1 MELINESLPGLL
13 ELKMVVHQD
22 NRGSFCEAFNQ
33 RAMAAF
39 GIEETFVQDNESRSV
54 SAGTVRGLHLQVDP
68 HAQGKLVRVLR
79 GAIFDVALDL
89 RPDSPTYLQHSSI
102 ELAEDDFRVLW
113 IPTGFAHGFCTLEP
127 NTTIAYR
134 VTGFYNRESERSIL
148 WNDPELGIKWPIS
161 AASAVLSGRDAA
173 APPFAKY
180 RVGN

>member
-13 ELKMVVHQD
+13 ELKMVVHED

-33 RAMAAF
+33 RTMGGF

-54 SAGTVRGLHLQVDP
+54 SVGTVRGLHLQVDP

-102 ELAEDDFRVLW
+102 ELAEDDFRVFW
-113 IPTGFAHGFCTLEP
+113 IPAGFAHGFCTLEP

-134 VTGFYNRESERSIL
+134 VTGFYNRDAERSIL
-148 WNDPELGIKWPIS
+148 WNDPEIGIEWPI
-161 AASAVLSGRDAA
+161 AADDAVLSTKDAA
-173 APPFAKY
+173 APSFAQF
-180 RVGN
+180 RAEN